1 MGCLQL
7 LVRLFPRPLDIEQQR
22 IESTECGIP
31 WVQFHRTAS
40 GLKRTVKLTAEEECM
55 SETVLDL
62 GILRPV
68 PQDILKQRNSRTG
81 TPLTNLSLCQS
92 VEQLKL
98 MRLPRQGFAEQSFS
112 FAALS

>member
-1 MGCLQL
+1 
-7 LVRLFPRPLDIEQQR
+7 
-22 IESTECGIP
+22 
-31 WVQFHRTAS
+31 
-40 GLKRTVKLTAEEECM
+40 VKLTAEEECM

-81 TPLTNLSLCQS
+81 TPLTNLSLCQG

-112 FAALS
+112 FNCIASPDEEHPKLPCQF

>member
-1 MGCLQL
+1 
-7 LVRLFPRPLDIEQQR
+7 V
-22 IESTECGIP
+22 
-31 WVQFHRTAS
+31 
-40 GLKRTVKLTAEEECM
+40 LKRTVKLTVEEECM

-81 TPLTNLSLCQS
+81 TPLTNLSLCQG

-112 FAALS
+112 FGRIASPDKEHPNLPCQF